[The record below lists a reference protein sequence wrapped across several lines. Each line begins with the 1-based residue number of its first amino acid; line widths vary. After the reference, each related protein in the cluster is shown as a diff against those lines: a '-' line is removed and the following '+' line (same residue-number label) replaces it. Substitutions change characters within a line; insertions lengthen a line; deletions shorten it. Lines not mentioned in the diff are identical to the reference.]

1 MVLLE
6 KTMKIVDYVKETK
19 NELRHVS
26 WPTRKQ
32 AIVFTIIVIGISIGV
47 ALFLGL
53 FDYIFSLILT
63 KFVL

>member
-1 MVLLE
+1 
-6 KTMKIVDYVKETK
+6 MKIVEYVKETR

-32 AIVFTIIVIGISIGV
+32 AIVFTIVVIAVSLGV
-47 ALFLGL
+47 AIFLGF
-53 FDYIFSLILT
+53 FDFLFSLILE